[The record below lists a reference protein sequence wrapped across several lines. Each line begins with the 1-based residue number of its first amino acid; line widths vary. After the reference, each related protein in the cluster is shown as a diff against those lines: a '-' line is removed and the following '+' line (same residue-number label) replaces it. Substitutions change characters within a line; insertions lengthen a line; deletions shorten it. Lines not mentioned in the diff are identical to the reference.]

1 MDGDGKMMFEKE
13 TKKLKKLTEKLL
25 REGDVTENEADWIY
39 MFRMIY
45 TMTRI
50 KSGTPSPLSDEAYT
64 ALDQNFV
71 APFSPGSEIYE
82 QVAEEFLNWYKA
94 VYGYVHNE
102 KSGNFISTIPS
113 IVPALTELDIFSKN
127 HLADATIRRIIKEL
141 PEEDGKIVIRNFPI
155 EAQAFIPKGRLLATD
170 VTHDEDSGDL
180 FLSRYGLLRRMPDAQ
195 SEHTKE
201 IGYLHKMINKLE
213 HEDITEQEADNIY
226 MILKFAQS
234 MLVNAK
240 NVTYPKSRVCSAK
253 SITEGLKHWYKAV
266 YKALRDGRTGNFV
279 YTLPMNDK
287 YNLGH
292 AKRYITKSLE
302 MLPKDHRVC
311 CLLKGDVTDLPMDS
325 FIAEGTSRTIIRSYR
340 YGSIKRAGI
349 DPDKYVLF
357 PDLSG
362 ISIWW
367 TIASKDDYF
376 FRGVISPLWRRC
388 IDEYSGKCFGFVS
401 KLECLRKHG
410 ILPVGV
416 VTDSNF
422 DSNFVVFDETDFER
436 CRHILEIPD
445 KEIESLSPRV
455 FSNEPKDIE
464 KAIEGSIYA
473 VEFLAETKKGRKEF
487 LDEDE
492 YIEVDR

>member
-1 MDGDGKMMFEKE
+1 M
-13 TKKLKKLTEKLL
+13 
-25 REGDVTENEADWIY
+25 
-39 MFRMIY
+39 
-45 TMTRI
+45 
-50 KSGTPSPLSDEAYT
+50 
-64 ALDQNFV
+64 
-71 APFSPGSEIYE
+71 
-82 QVAEEFLNWYKA
+82 
-94 VYGYVHNE
+94 
-102 KSGNFISTIPS
+102 
-113 IVPALTELDIFSKN
+113 
-127 HLADATIRRIIKEL
+127 RIIKEL

-155 EAQAFIPKGRLLATD
+155 EAQAFIPKRRLLATD

-311 CLLKGDVTDLPMDS
+311 CLLKGDVTESSDGLFHCGRHFENDYS
-325 FIAEGTSRTIIRSYR
+325 FLSVQII
-340 YGSIKRAGI
+340 
-349 DPDKYVLF
+349 
-357 PDLSG
+357 
-362 ISIWW
+362 
-367 TIASKDDYF
+367 
-376 FRGVISPLWRRC
+376 
-388 IDEYSGKCFGFVS
+388 
-401 KLECLRKHG
+401 
-410 ILPVGV
+410 
-416 VTDSNF
+416 
-422 DSNFVVFDETDFER
+422 
-436 CRHILEIPD
+436 
-445 KEIESLSPRV
+445 
-455 FSNEPKDIE
+455 
-464 KAIEGSIYA
+464 
-473 VEFLAETKKGRKEF
+473 KGPE
-487 LDEDE
+487 
-492 YIEVDR
+492 

>member
-1 MDGDGKMMFEKE
+1 
-13 TKKLKKLTEKLL
+13 
-25 REGDVTENEADWIY
+25 
-39 MFRMIY
+39 
-45 TMTRI
+45 
-50 KSGTPSPLSDEAYT
+50 
-64 ALDQNFV
+64 
-71 APFSPGSEIYE
+71 
-82 QVAEEFLNWYKA
+82 
-94 VYGYVHNE
+94 
-102 KSGNFISTIPS
+102 
-113 IVPALTELDIFSKN
+113 
-127 HLADATIRRIIKEL
+127 
-141 PEEDGKIVIRNFPI
+141 
-155 EAQAFIPKGRLLATD
+155 
-170 VTHDEDSGDL
+170 
-180 FLSRYGLLRRMPDAQ
+180 
-195 SEHTKE
+195 
-201 IGYLHKMINKLE
+201 
-213 HEDITEQEADNIY
+213 
-226 MILKFAQS
+226 

-410 ILPVGV
+410 ILPV
-416 VTDSNF
+416 
-422 DSNFVVFDETDFER
+422 ELIR
-436 CRHILEIPD
+436 ILTPTSWYSMRRILKDVDIFEIPD

-464 KAIEGSIYA
+464 KQ
-473 VEFLAETKKGRKEF
+473 
-487 LDEDE
+487 
-492 YIEVDR
+492 